1 MGKLHGLQKHNVRSL
16 LPLLLFLTI
25 LLLVPSRISAADELW
40 KQAMDHYLEAEGW
53 VPFAYG
59 VEQKLYN
66 GGGELLNHARMTM
79 RIGVDDT
86 GELTYAIEDQQQLVG
101 KPMDG
106 PPFGGGDDGSS
117 GGERFE
123 AAMLN
128 PLDAA
133 VQENVTVRRIG
144 SEQLKDG
151 RTIVKYA
158 FTLEAG
164 RSSKAEGIV
173 WIDRELGIPVRI
185 ERELDPPFFMIRRF
199 AIIEEYADFNGVYLT
214 SSLTFDIIFSFLIK
228 REFRIEMDFR
238 DHRYNPAVAELMGQ
252 GRPAGG
258 D

>member
-1 MGKLHGLQKHNVRSL
+1 MYAFRLLRPKKVRTAAALFLVLFCAL
-16 LPLLLFLTI
+16 LPGNL
-25 LLLVPSRISAADELW
+25 SAADALW
-40 KQAMDHYLEAEGW
+40 SEAMERYAESDGW

-59 VEQKLYN
+59 IEQKLYN

-106 PPFGGGDDGSS
+106 PPFGGGD
-117 GGERFE
+117 GGEGSDRFE

-133 VQENVTVRRIG
+133 VQENITVRRIG
-144 SEQLKDG
+144 TEQLKDG
-151 RTIVKYA
+151 RTLVKYA

-164 RSSKAEGIV
+164 PSSKAEGTV
-173 WIDRELGIPVRI
+173 WIDPQLRIPVWI

-199 AIIEEYADFNGVYLT
+199 SITENYAEQDRVLVTERLSFAI
-214 SSLTFDIIFSFLIK
+214 TFVFVIRREFLI
-228 REFRIEMDFR
+228 EMNFL
-238 DHRYNPAVAELMGQ
+238 DHRYDPAVAELLGQ
-252 GRPAGG
+252 GRPAGEN
-258 D
+258 